1 MCPHRPNMEIFE
13 TSDCFGMSAQRKPEL
28 YVYTHVKCWLR
39 YVHPAYTT
47 MNFLLPLVFLALVVY
62 NSNCCVARCFSR

>member
-13 TSDCFGMSAQRKPEL
+13 TVAGFCMSAQRKPEL
-28 YVYTHVKCWLR
+28 YDYAQVTCWLR

-47 MNFLLPLVFLALVVY
+47 MGLLTPLIVLACRPQLKM
-62 NSNCCVARCFSR
+62 SC